1 MSILVQKKKEFVFF
15 HFLFLHFSLQY
26 STVQSKLVFSVTSR
40 GRQDEQDEEDEEEQF
55 IFKGKLK
62 AAHILGEV
70 MMINRRNLG
79 GKQSISTCSL
89 LSQHDSVW
97 IRAIKR
103 TSLTCRA
110 SQAHISKIKMKLWV
124 DLVVHSFTT
133 RCPRCTSSSTGEPLH
148 HSVRRC
154 LFPVLHPQVFLSV
167 VSLLINC
174 DTRLPW
180 CHSSAHDFRLFT
192 CQEGHSRWVYH

>member
-1 MSILVQKKKEFVFF
+1 M
-15 HFLFLHFSLQY
+15 
-26 STVQSKLVFSVTSR
+26 TSR
-40 GRQDEQDEEDEEEQF
+40 GRQDEEDD
-55 IFKGKLK
+55 
-62 AAHILGEV
+62 V
-70 MMINRRNLG
+70 MMINRRNLSR
-79 GKQSISTCSL
+79 KQNISTCSL

-124 DLVVHSFTT
+124 CPVVHSSTT
-133 RCPRCTSSSTGEPLH
+133 RWPRCTSSSTGEPLH
-148 HSVRRC
+148 HPVRGC

-174 DTRLPW
+174 DTRLLMMSLFCSW
-180 CHSSAHDFRLFT
+180 LQTVHLSGRSQSLSLSLKFHDDDLR
-192 CQEGHSRWVYH
+192 VYWI

>member
-1 MSILVQKKKEFVFF
+1 MLWIMWCKHHKVTTRQTVEDIIRVQWVFWLKRKRNLYFFTSSSSI
-15 HFLFLHFSLQY
+15 FSA
-26 STVQSKLVFSVTSR
+26 VQSKLVFSVTSR
-40 GRQDEQDEEDEEEQF
+40 GRQDEEDD
-55 IFKGKLK
+55 
-62 AAHILGEV
+62 V
-70 MMINRRNLG
+70 MMINSR
-79 GKQSISTCSL
+79 KQNISTCSL

-124 DLVVHSFTT
+124 CPVVHSSTT

-148 HSVRRC
+148 HSVRGC
-154 LFPVLHPQVFLSV
+154 VFPVLHPQVFLSV

-174 DTRLPW
+174 DASLPW

>member
-110 SQAHISKIKMKLWV
+110 SQAHISKIKMKL
-124 DLVVHSFTT
+124 
-133 RCPRCTSSSTGEPLH
+133 
-148 HSVRRC
+148 
-154 LFPVLHPQVFLSV
+154 
-167 VSLLINC
+167 
-174 DTRLPW
+174 
-180 CHSSAHDFRLFT
+180 
-192 CQEGHSRWVYH
+192 

>member
-1 MSILVQKKKEFVFF
+1 MLWIMWCKHHKVTTRQTVEDIIRVQWVFWLKRKRNLYFFTSSSSI
-15 HFLFLHFSLQY
+15 FSA
-26 STVQSKLVFSVTSR
+26 VQSKLVFSVTSR
-40 GRQDEQDEEDEEEQF
+40 GRQDEEDD
-55 IFKGKLK
+55 
-62 AAHILGEV
+62 V
-70 MMINRRNLG
+70 MMINSR
-79 GKQSISTCSL
+79 KQNISTCSL

-124 DLVVHSFTT
+124 CPVVHSSTT

-148 HSVRRC
+148 HSVRGC
-154 LFPVLHPQVFLSV
+154 VFPVLHPQVFLSV